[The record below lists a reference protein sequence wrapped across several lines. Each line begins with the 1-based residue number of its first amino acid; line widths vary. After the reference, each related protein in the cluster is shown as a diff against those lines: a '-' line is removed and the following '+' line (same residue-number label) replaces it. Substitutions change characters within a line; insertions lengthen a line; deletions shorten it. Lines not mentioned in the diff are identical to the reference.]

1 MLGILKRDL
10 LLMISSKQTIILL
23 IFYIPLLI
31 TIVDSFVP
39 EILYFAIIVF
49 YTYLISTMSFTYD
62 ITGKSKYIM
71 SSLPISRR
79 ETVLYKYLST
89 FVYFLATVVYVG
101 VYLWIINALNFAS
114 VDYFNLKQ
122 IINALPVVMILTSI
136 VYPVYFRFEPKIAQ
150 IVQIFVFVFFF
161 TAVSNASF
169 TGDKGIMKYLGKLQW
184 GQIMA
189 IALIVYILSLIV
201 SMQVYKNRDI

>member
-49 YTYLISTMSFTYD
+49 YTYLISTMSFSYD

-79 ETVLYKYLST
+79 EVVLYKYIST

-114 VDYFNLKQ
+114 VD
-122 IINALPVVMILTSI
+122 
-136 VYPVYFRFEPKIAQ
+136 
-150 IVQIFVFVFFF
+150 
-161 TAVSNASF
+161 
-169 TGDKGIMKYLGKLQW
+169 
-184 GQIMA
+184 
-189 IALIVYILSLIV
+189 
-201 SMQVYKNRDI
+201 

>member
-1 MLGILKRDL
+1 MLGILKRDF
-10 LLMISSKQTIILL
+10 LLMLSSKQTIILL
-23 IFYIPLLI
+23 IFYIPFLI
-31 TIVDSFVP
+31 IVVDSFVP

-62 ITGKSKYIM
+62 ITGKSKYII

-79 ETVLYKYLST
+79 EVVLYKYIST

-101 VYLWIINALNFAS
+101 VYLWIINSLKFVS

-122 IINALPVVMILTSI
+122 IINALPVIMVLTSI

-150 IVQIFVFVFFF
+150 IVQIFLFVFFF
-161 TAVSNASF
+161 TAVSNTSF
-169 TGDKGIMKYLGKLQW
+169 TGNKGILKYLGMLQW
-184 GQIMA
+184 EYIMI
-189 IALIVYILSLIV
+189 IALAMYILSLLV

>member
-23 IFYIPLLI
+23 IFYIPFLI

-62 ITGKSKYIM
+62 ITGKSKYII

-79 ETVLYKYLST
+79 EVVLYKYIST
-89 FVYFLATVVYVG
+89 FVYFLAIVVYVG
-101 VYLWIINALNFAS
+101 VYLWIINSLKFVS

-122 IINALPVVMILTSI
+122 IINALPVIMVLTSI

-150 IVQIFVFVFFF
+150 IVQIFLFVFFF
-161 TAVSNASF
+161 TAVSNTSF
-169 TGDKGIMKYLGKLQW
+169 TGNKGILKYLGMLQW
-184 GQIMA
+184 EYIMI
-189 IALIVYILSLIV
+189 IALAMYILSLLV

>member
-1 MLGILKRDL
+1 MLGIFKRDF
-10 LLMISSKQTIILL
+10 LLMLSSKQTIILL
-23 IFYIPLLI
+23 IFYIPFLI
-31 TIVDSFVP
+31 IVVDSFVP

-62 ITGKSKYIM
+62 ITGKSKYII

-79 ETVLYKYLST
+79 EVVLYKYIST

-101 VYLWIINALNFAS
+101 VYLWIINSLKFVS

-122 IINALPVVMILTSI
+122 IINALPVIMVLTSI

-150 IVQIFVFVFFF
+150 IVQIFLFVFFF
-161 TAVSNASF
+161 TAVSNTSF
-169 TGDKGIMKYLGKLQW
+169 TGNKGILKYLGMLQW
-184 GQIMA
+184 EYIMI
-189 IALIVYILSLIV
+189 IALAMYILSLLV